1 MKEKYLK
8 INNLSVAQKFVNFVN
23 DELLPGTK
31 IDKKKFWHGFDKCV
45 HELAPINKKLLEKRE
60 KLQKLIDTWHKDNRG
75 NKFNLKKYTKFLKKN
90 WIHKKK
96 WAKF

>member
-45 HELAPINKKLLEKRE
+45 HELAPINKKLLEKNIFYQWE
-60 KLQKLIDTWHKDNRG
+60 D
-75 NKFNLKKYTKFLKKN
+75 
-90 WIHKKK
+90 
-96 WAKF
+96 